1 MKRFTCWVAL
11 LVALVSGCAQT
22 RFHSPSECPLTTEV
36 VARKPASSEPQPEQ
50 RDGSAEPALIVHADG
65 PKPSSSGWQPTSA
78 QATAEPKSL
87 PPAPAAQIEGSGNGL
102 STLDSFEQLAMSLN
116 PTLSELQ
123 ARVDAANGRWLQI
136 GLYPNPEIA
145 YSAPEIGNGG
155 TPGQQGAYVQQEFV
169 TADKLQL
176 NRNAASWE
184 VKRVEQE
191 LSAQRLRVLTDIR
204 AGFYSLRVAQERV
217 TIAEELHGIAQQ
229 AVEKAKELVKV
240 QEPETVLT
248 QAEIEAELALL
259 LLENS
264 RVQQAA
270 QWRSLMSV
278 VGQPDLPQQDVT
290 GELDVAAPQLVWEE
304 TLDRIRR
311 ESPELAAVA
320 AEVEQ
325 TRWAVQRASV
335 QAVPNVTVQAGSMY
349 DFGTRDPIA
358 TLQIQLPVPI
368 FNRNQGGIAEAHAH
382 AIAAERAVER
392 VELSLQQ
399 RLAAVY
405 QQYEQARQ
413 QASRYDATILKKARR
428 NLDLNRQSYE
438 AGESAYLGVLTAQRS
453 YFQAKLAWLN
463 ALEQLW
469 SATVQIEGLLLK
481 DSLQQ

>member
-1 MKRFTCWVAL
+1 M
-11 LVALVSGCAQT
+11 
-22 RFHSPSECPLTTEV
+22 
-36 VARKPASSEPQPEQ
+36 SS
-50 RDGSAEPALIVHADG
+50 
-65 PKPSSSGWQPTSA
+65 
-78 QATAEPKSL
+78 
-87 PPAPAAQIEGSGNGL
+87 
-102 STLDSFEQLAMSLN
+102 N

-123 ARVDAANGRWLQI
+123 AKVDAANGRWLQV

-145 YSAPEIGNGG
+145 YSAQEIGNEGNA
-155 TPGQQGAYVQQEFV
+155 GQQGAYVQQEFV
-169 TADKLQL
+169 TADKLEL
-176 NRNAASWE
+176 NRNAAAWD

-191 LSAQRLRVLTDIR
+191 LAAQRLRVLTDVR

-217 TIAEELHGIAQQ
+217 KIAEELHDIAQQ
-229 AVEKAKELVKV
+229 AVAKAKELVKV

-248 QAEIEAELALL
+248 QAEIEAELALV

-270 QWRSLMSV
+270 QWKSLTSV

-290 GELDVAAPQLVWEE
+290 SELDVTAPQIIFEE

-311 ESPELAAVA
+311 ESPELAAA
-320 AEVEQ
+320 AADVEQ
-325 TRWAVQRASV
+325 TRWAIQRASV
-335 QAVPNVTVQAGSMY
+335 QATPNVTWQVGAYY
-349 DFGTRDPIA
+349 DYGTQQGIA
-358 TLQIQLPVPI
+358 ALQMQLPIPVYDA
-368 FNRNQGGIAEAHAH
+368 NQGGIAEAHAN

-413 QASRYDATILKKARR
+413 QASRYDGTILKKARR
-428 NLDLNRQSYE
+428 NLDLNRQSFD

-469 SATVQIEGLLLK
+469 SATVQIEGLLLS
-481 DSLQQ
+481 DSLK